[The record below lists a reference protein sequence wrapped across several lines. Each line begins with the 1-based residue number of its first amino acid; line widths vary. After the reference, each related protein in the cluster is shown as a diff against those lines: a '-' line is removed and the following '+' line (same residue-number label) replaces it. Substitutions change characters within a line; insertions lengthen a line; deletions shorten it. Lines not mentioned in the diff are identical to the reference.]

1 MFDPYDNWHM
11 PEQPEPEPL
20 KLDDILVYQMPGE
33 TLGQMKARQLEQFL
47 AVVKPTW
54 RFGLKLD

>member
-1 MFDPYDNWHM
+1 MFDRYDNWHM

-20 KLDDILVYQMPGE
+20 KPDDILVYQMPGE
-33 TLGQMKARQLEQFL
+33 TLGQMKARQFEQFL

-54 RFGLKLD
+54 RFGVKLD